1 MEKQQSPSRPMSRVR
16 NVMNRANTR
25 LPIKAA
31 AALLAGSSLLA
42 SILGL
47 FRDRLLNSTYSSYP
61 VGLDAYTVAFI
72 IPDFMFFLL
81 TSGALSVTF
90 IPIFNER
97 LSAGNKWSAWR
108 LSYSMINFMAMIT
121 LVVSIGI
128 ILFADILVRIIW
140 PGLDDSGHGLAVSMM
155 RVIAVNPFV
164 FAVASVIASMQQA
177 IGRFTF
183 FALAPLIYNIGI
195 IIGITVFTNGITL
208 FGVQIFEGGIMG
220 VALGVV
226 LGSILQLIV
235 SALGLIGI
243 GFDYRFKIAWKNKGF
258 RTVLGLLPARSLDQG
273 IDYVNSLVETSLAS
287 NMAKGSIRFYQQ
299 ALTLH
304 MVPVTLIG
312 VAISTA
318 AFPQMTERLS
328 QGRPDL
334 FKKELQTVL
343 RVIVWLAMP
352 TAVIAYFSRGY
363 LANFLFNGGNIIV
376 ASTLGI
382 LTIAILF
389 RAVYHIAS
397 RAFYAQ
403 QDTRT
408 PLNISLFTIGLNIF
422 LAVLFTMQ
430 FNWGIYG
437 LAWAQSIVSVIEV
450 VILFSIISRRIKG
463 LFDATMQRALALM
476 AVASIGTG
484 IITFQTVKIFE
495 LAITDQSF
503 AATFPKFAII
513 VLVGL
518 GIYVTLCKVFHL
530 READI
535 VLTKIQQVL
544 YTQFRGNR

>member
-1 MEKQQSPSRPMSRVR
+1 
-16 NVMNRANTR
+16 MNRANTR

-47 FRDRLLNSTYSSYP
+47 FRDRLLNSTYGPNPITGSVGYP

-90 IPIFNER
+90 IPVFTER

-108 LSYSMINFMAMIT
+108 LSYSVINVMALLT
-121 LVVSIGI
+121 LVVSVLI
-128 ILFADILVRIIW
+128 IIFADVLVRTIW
-140 PGLDDSGHGLAVSMM
+140 PGLDDSGHGLAASMM
-155 RVIAVNPFV
+155 RVIAINPFV

-195 IIGITVFTNGITL
+195 IIGITVFTNGISL

-226 LGSILQLIV
+226 LGSIMQLVV
-235 SALGLIGI
+235 SALGLIGM
-243 GFDYRFKIAWKNKGF
+243 GFDYRFKIAWKNEGF
-258 RTVLGLLPARSLDQG
+258 RTVLRLLPARSLDQG
-273 IDYVNSLVETSLAS
+273 IDYVNTLVETSLAS
-287 NMAKGSIRFYQQ
+287 RMASGTIRYYQQ

-334 FKKELQTVL
+334 FRKELQTIL

-352 TAVIAYFSRGY
+352 TAVIAFFTRGY
-363 LANFLFNGGNIIV
+363 LASFLFNGGKSIV
-376 ASTLGI
+376 STTLGI
-382 LTIAILF
+382 LTVAILF

-403 QDTRT
+403 QDTKT
-408 PLNISLFTIGLNIF
+408 PLYISFFTIGLNIV

-430 FNWGIYG
+430 FNWGIFG
-437 LAWAQSIVSVIEV
+437 LAWAQSIVAIIEV
-450 VILFSIISRRIKG
+450 VILFTIISKRIKN
-463 LFDATMQRALALM
+463 LFDKDLRRALMRMALSSFLM
-476 AVASIGTG
+476 G
-484 IITFQTVKIFE
+484 IVTFLTVSGFS
-495 LAITDQSF
+495 LTVNDLSF
-503 AATFPKFAII
+503 ASTFPKFALI
-513 VLVGL
+513 VAVSL
-518 GIYVTLCKVFHL
+518 GVYLMISRVLGL
-530 READI
+530 REAYAVID
-535 VLTKIQQVL
+535 KIKDVMFVQL
-544 YTQFRGNR
+544 RSKR